1 MVCRFNPFYIGPN
14 PPAAV
19 RKRIACATVRHVR
32 RIQDIRSRDM
42 FTRSATREWRK
53 RETKESK
60 CNPPCIEAPKEEKSE
75 RKHKKEKKE
84 KKDKGEH
91 KDKKEHKHKKENK
104 DKKETQDKK
113 EK

>member
-1 MVCRFNPFYIGPN
+1 MFAGYRISG
-14 PPAAV
+14 AATCSPGGNKGV
-19 RKRIACATVRHVR
+19 T
-32 RIQDIRSRDM
+32 
-42 FTRSATREWRK
+42 E